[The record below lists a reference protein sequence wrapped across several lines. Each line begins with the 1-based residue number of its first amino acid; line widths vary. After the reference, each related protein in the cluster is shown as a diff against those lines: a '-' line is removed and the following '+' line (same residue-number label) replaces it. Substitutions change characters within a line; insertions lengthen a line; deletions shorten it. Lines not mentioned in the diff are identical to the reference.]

1 MKTAEIKTLLK
12 KELLI
17 VELPEEYSL
26 DYTYY
31 REDDETEIAFYL
43 GDDCVQ
49 LKHFKGDYILLG
61 KPDEIREDAA
71 KELVES
77 NFIEF
82 WYPNEFDGYG
92 FDKFKNYKTAE
103 FSEVDAIES
112 LLSAL
117 ESEIYWENPMGIDEP
132 IENFQSSTFGG
143 EKTIIHR
150 NPMNILWHEAES
162 RTFDRNRSII
172 FVKN

>member
-12 KELLI
+12 KDLLI
-17 VELPEEYSL
+17 VELPEWVKDYSYEKPL
-26 DYTYY
+26 LEV
-31 REDDETEIAFYL
+31 RGDEPNLVEFLSL
-43 GDDCVQ
+43 GR
-49 LKHFKGDYILLG
+49 YELLG
-61 KPDEIREDAA
+61 KPDEISEDDA

-112 LLSAL
+112 LLSAI
-117 ESEIYWENPMGIDEP
+117 ESKIYWENPLGIYEP

-150 NPMNILWHEAES
+150 NPMNVLWHEAES
-162 RTFDRNRSII
+162 RTFDKNRSLI

>member
-17 VELPEEYSL
+17 IELPEDSTLIEIFGLIGADENNTPDYHLTEFNFS
-26 DYTYY
+26 DYT
-31 REDDETEIAFYL
+31 
-43 GDDCVQ
+43 
-49 LKHFKGDYILLG
+49 LLG
-61 KPDEIREDAA
+61 KPDEISEDDA

-112 LLSAL
+112 LLSAI
-117 ESEIYWENPMGIDEP
+117 ESKIYWENPLGIDEP

-143 EKTIIHR
+143 EKTIIYR
-150 NPMNILWHEAES
+150 NPMNVLWHEAES
-162 RTFDRNRSII
+162 RTFDRNRSLI

>member
-1 MKTAEIKTLLK
+1 MKTHTIKTLK
-12 KELLI
+12 AELLI
-17 VELPEEYSL
+17 VELPEKYDLEWMNDEKYIRAIIDSRNHIEERL
-26 DYTYY
+26 GNSPVSYT
-31 REDDETEIAFYL
+31 
-43 GDDCVQ
+43 
-49 LKHFKGDYILLG
+49 LLG
-61 KPDEIREDAA
+61 KPDEISEDDA

-112 LLSAL
+112 LLSAI
-117 ESEIYWENPMGIDEP
+117 ETFIFWVNPLGIEEP

-150 NPMNILWHEAES
+150 NPMNVLWHEAES
-162 RTFDRNRSII
+162 RTFDRNRTLI

>member
-1 MKTAEIKTLLK
+1 MKTYHIKDLLK
-12 KELLI
+12 KDLLI
-17 VELPEEYSL
+17 LEIPIGGTYSKDIHAIIAYGVMHDIAD
-26 DYTYY
+26 DYT
-31 REDDETEIAFYL
+31 
-43 GDDCVQ
+43 
-49 LKHFKGDYILLG
+49 LLG
-61 KPDEIREDAA
+61 KPDEIQEEDA

-103 FSEVDAIES
+103 FSEVDATES

-117 ESEIYWENPMGIDEP
+117 ESEIYWENPLGIEEP

-143 EKTIIHR
+143 EKTTIHR
-150 NPMNILWHEAES
+150 NPMNVLWHEAES
-162 RTFDRNRSII
+162 RTFDHKRTLI
-172 FVKN
+172 FKKN